1 MNEQDRKMFEKI
13 ERILIQHSE
22 RLAKIEEQN
31 EHIRGTINDIWE
43 RLFGN
48 GQEGLIKTVERHKTY
63 FALLGAA
70 VTTLVGIVASILIK
84 IIF

>member
-1 MNEQDRKMFEKI
+1 MDEQNRKIFERIEKI
-13 ERILIQHSE
+13 LMQHGE

-31 EHIRGTINDIWE
+31 GHIRGTIDDIWQ

-48 GQEGLIKTVERHKTY
+48 GQEGLIRTVERHRTY

-70 VTTLVGIVASILIK
+70 VTTLVGIVVSILVK
-84 IIF
+84 ILL